1 MEISAGTPW
10 LMIAARASRPEECD
24 RAMAV
29 SRGDVGMADGVIW
42 FEMGSACC
50 VGDSRSPWRAEAAG
64 KQTRQNPPRLPF
76 TIRAG

>member
-1 MEISAGTPW
+1 MPG

-24 RAMAV
+24 RDMAV

-64 KQTRQNPPRLPF
+64 KQTLAVA
-76 TIRAG
+76 AGDACGGSWSHGLA